1 MTGLE
6 KIVQQ
11 IRDEAQQAADA
22 VIAQAKEEA
31 GQLAAKAAED
41 ARTQSGAILAKS
53 KTDVQNHLAAARS
66 AAELAQRRAVLAAK
80 QEIIGEAIESARQS
94 IYKLPDS
101 DYFALILKMISKF
114 SLPQEGE
121 LLFSPA
127 DLGGCPPA
135 LRPRSRNPRT
145 GSSPSRGRPA
155 TSTEASCSATAA
167 SRRTARSRRSSTRRA
182 SVCRTGSRSF
192 SSLNSRKGG

>member
-22 VIAQAKEEA
+22 VTAQAKEEA

-114 SLPQEGE
+114 SLLQEGE

-127 DLGGCPPA
+127 DLGRLPA
-135 LRPRSRNPRT
+135 SFETSLAKSANGKLTVSRETRDIDGGFVLSYGGIEENC
-145 GSSPSRGRPA
+145 SI
-155 TSTEASCSATAA
+155 EALFYAA
-167 SRRTARSRRSSTRRA
+167 RERLQDR
-182 SVCRTGSRSF
+182 VQELLF
-192 SSLNSRKGG
+192 S

>member
-66 AAELAQRRAVLAAK
+66 AAGSSSVRPPMMLRYASHWLT
-80 QEIIGEAIESARQS
+80 
-94 IYKLPDS
+94 
-101 DYFALILKMISKF
+101 
-114 SLPQEGE
+114 
-121 LLFSPA
+121 FSP
-127 DLGGCPPA
+127 
-135 LRPRSRNPRT
+135 PRF
-145 GSSPSRGRPA
+145 
-155 TSTEASCSATAA
+155 
-167 SRRTARSRRSSTRRA
+167 SSTA
-182 SVCRTGSRSF
+182 SSIAAR
-192 SSLNSRKGG
+192 L

>member
-31 GQLAAKAAED
+31 GSSPRGRLRTRGRSP
-41 ARTQSGAILAKS
+41 ARSWPNRKPTCRTIWPPRDPPPNCAS
-53 KTDVQNHLAAARS
+53 AARCS
-66 AAELAQRRAVLAAK
+66 PAK
-80 QEIIGEAIESARQS
+80 PREIIGEAIESARQS

-114 SLPQEGE
+114 SLPQEGRAA
-121 LLFSPA
+121 LLPR
-127 DLGGCPPA
+127 
-135 LRPRSRNPRT
+135 RPR
-145 GSSPSRGRPA
+145 
-155 TSTEASCSATAA
+155 AA
-167 SRRTARSRRSSTRRA
+167 ARQ
-182 SVCRTGSRSF
+182 
-192 SSLNSRKGG
+192 L

>member
-127 DLGGCPPA
+127 DLWRLPASFETSLAKSANGKLTVSRETRDIDGGFVLSYGGIEENCSIEA
-135 LRPRSRNPRT
+135 LFY
-145 GSSPSRGRPA
+145 
-155 TSTEASCSATAA
+155 AA
-167 SRRTARSRRSSTRRA
+167 RERLQDR
-182 SVCRTGSRSF
+182 VQELLF
-192 SSLNSRKGG
+192 S

>member
-31 GQLAAKAAED
+31 GQLAAKATED

-127 DLGGCPPA
+127 DLGRLPA
-135 LRPRSRNPRT
+135 SFETSLAKSANGKLTVSRETRDIDGGVVLSYGGIEENC
-145 GSSPSRGRPA
+145 SI
-155 TSTEASCSATAA
+155 EALFYAA
-167 SRRTARSRRSSTRRA
+167 RERLQDR
-182 SVCRTGSRSF
+182 VQELLF
-192 SSLNSRKGG
+192 S

>member
-66 AAELAQRRAVLAAK
+66 AR
-80 QEIIGEAIESARQS
+80 
-94 IYKLPDS
+94 
-101 DYFALILKMISKF
+101 
-114 SLPQEGE
+114 
-121 LLFSPA
+121 
-127 DLGGCPPA
+127 
-135 LRPRSRNPRT
+135 RT
-145 GSSPSRGRPA
+145 GAAPRGARRQAGDHRRSDRKRPPVDLPSSPIPIISR
-155 TSTEASCSATAA
+155 
-167 SRRTARSRRSSTRRA
+167 
-182 SVCRTGSRSF
+182 
-192 SSLNSRKGG
+192 

>member
-66 AAELAQRRAVLAAK
+66 AAELAQRRAVLAYV
-80 QEIIGEAIESARQS
+80 EAE
-94 IYKLPDS
+94 
-101 DYFALILKMISKF
+101 
-114 SLPQEGE
+114 
-121 LLFSPA
+121 
-127 DLGGCPPA
+127 
-135 LRPRSRNPRT
+135 RPRAAGQPVRREVPLR
-145 GSSPSRGRPA
+145 GGRGR
-155 TSTEASCSATAA
+155 
-167 SRRTARSRRSSTRRA
+167 RVYLRA
-182 SVCRTGSRSF
+182 VQV
-192 SSLNSRKGG
+192 

>member
-41 ARTQSGAILAKS
+41 ARTQPGAILAKS

-127 DLGGCPPA
+127 DLGRLPA
-135 LRPRSRNPRT
+135 SFETSLAKSANGKLTVSRETRDIDGGFVLSYGGIEENC
-145 GSSPSRGRPA
+145 SI
-155 TSTEASCSATAA
+155 EALFYAA
-167 SRRTARSRRSSTRRA
+167 RERLQDR
-182 SVCRTGSRSF
+182 VQELLF
-192 SSLNSRKGG
+192 S

>member
-135 LRPRSRNPRT
+135 SRPRSRNPRT
-145 GSSPSRGRPA
+145 GKLTVSRETRDIDGGFVL
-155 TSTEASCSATAA
+155 SYGGIEENCSIEALFYAA
-167 SRRTARSRRSSTRRA
+167 RERLQDR
-182 SVCRTGSRSF
+182 VQELLF
-192 SSLNSRKGG
+192 S

>member
-31 GQLAAKAAED
+31 GQIAAKAAED
-41 ARTQSGAILAKS
+41 AQVQSGAILAKS
-53 KTDVQNHLAAARS
+53 KTDVQNHLAAAKS

-121 LLFSPA
+121 LLFSPS
-127 DLGGCPPA
+127 DLGRLPA
-135 LRPRSRNPRT
+135 SFETSLAKSANGKLTVSRETRAIDGGFVLSYGGIEENC
-145 GSSPSRGRPA
+145 SI
-155 TSTEASCSATAA
+155 EALFYAA
-167 SRRTARSRRSSTRRA
+167 RERLQDR
-182 SVCRTGSRSF
+182 VQELLF
-192 SSLNSRKGG
+192 S

>member
-145 GSSPSRGRPA
+145 GKLTVSRETRDIDGGFVL
-155 TSTEASCSATAA
+155 SYGGIEENCSIEALFYAA
-167 SRRTARSRRSSTRRA
+167 RERLQDR
-182 SVCRTGSRSF
+182 VQELLF
-192 SSLNSRKGG
+192 S

>member
-41 ARTQSGAILAKS
+41 ARTQSGAILANS
-53 KTDVQNHLAAARS
+53 KTDVPNHVAAARS
-66 AAELAQRRAVLAAK
+66 
-80 QEIIGEAIESARQS
+80 
-94 IYKLPDS
+94 
-101 DYFALILKMISKF
+101 
-114 SLPQEGE
+114 
-121 LLFSPA
+121 
-127 DLGGCPPA
+127 
-135 LRPRSRNPRT
+135 
-145 GSSPSRGRPA
+145 
-155 TSTEASCSATAA
+155 
-167 SRRTARSRRSSTRRA
+167 ARSRRSSTRRA

>member
-101 DYFALILKMISKF
+101 DYFAAD
-114 SLPQEGE
+114 PQDDQQV
-121 LLFSPA
+121 F
-127 DLGGCPPA
+127 PPA
-135 LRPRSRNPRT
+135 GGRAALLPARPR
-145 GSSPSRGRPA
+145 
-155 TSTEASCSATAA
+155 AA
-167 SRRTARSRRSSTRRA
+167 ARQ
-182 SVCRTGSRSF
+182 
-192 SSLNSRKGG
+192 L

>member
-31 GQLAAKAAED
+31 GQLAAKATED

-127 DLGGCPPA
+127 DLGRLPA
-135 LRPRSRNPRT
+135 SFETSLAKSANGKLTVSRETRDIDGGFVLSYGGIEENC
-145 GSSPSRGRPA
+145 SI
-155 TSTEASCSATAA
+155 EALLYAA
-167 SRRTARSRRSSTRRA
+167 RERLQDR
-182 SVCRTGSRSF
+182 VQELLF
-192 SSLNSRKGG
+192 S

>member
-1 MTGLE
+1 MYSRFGTRRSRPRTP
-6 KIVQQ
+6 V
-11 IRDEAQQAADA
+11 
-22 VIAQAKEEA
+22 VAQAKEEA

-127 DLGGCPPA
+127 DLGRLPA
-135 LRPRSRNPRT
+135 SFETSLAKSANGKLTVSRETRDIDGGFVLSYGGIEENC
-145 GSSPSRGRPA
+145 SI
-155 TSTEASCSATAA
+155 EALFYAA
-167 SRRTARSRRSSTRRA
+167 RERLQDR
-182 SVCRTGSRSF
+182 VQELLF
-192 SSLNSRKGG
+192 S

>member
-94 IYKLPDS
+94 IYKLPRFRLFRAD
-101 DYFALILKMISKF
+101 
-114 SLPQEGE
+114 PQDDQQV
-121 LLFSPA
+121 FSPA
-127 DLGGCPPA
+127 GGRDA
-135 LRPRSRNPRT
+135 LLPRRPRAAARQLRDLA
-145 GSSPSRGRPA
+145 REIREREAHRLAARPA
-155 TSTEASCSATAA
+155 TSTAASCSATAA

-182 SVCRTGSRSF
+182 SDLQDRVQELLF
-192 SSLNSRKGG
+192 S